1 MTQNNE
7 NRALFD
13 QTPEQIA
20 ESKQHME
27 ALVEE
32 ARRKKAEGQED
43 SETKTFEFDVTL
55 EELAESG
62 GMDGLND
69 ILDSRLSDRGFSH
82 IPSDIDYR
90 AIGLIPGDDTHEG
103 IITILATYTPDYMGM
118 DEEDIEWQERIN

>member
-7 NRALFD
+7 HRALFD

-20 ESKQHME
+20 ESKRHME

-32 ARRKKAEGQED
+32 ARRKKAEEQED

-55 EELAESG
+55 DELVESG

-69 ILDSRLSDRGFSH
+69 ILESRLSDQGFSY
-82 IPSDIDYR
+82 IPSGIDYR
-90 AIGLIPGDDTHEG
+90 AIGLTPGDDTQEG

-118 DEEDIEWQERIN
+118 DEEDLEWQERIN